1 MSFLKYLSRTQRK
14 LEEEQQ
20 ELRLIQKKIRLALEH
35 TNIRIWEYD
44 INSNLITPEVGTLK
58 MPADFPDQ
66 DLTPKNLVRAGYVD
80 PECAAD
86 FLDAFQKMFQRY
98 DQATCV
104 VKMRISDEDGKWLS
118 EYRWTRIRL
127 TMMFD
132 DGGNALHAFGVSSDA
147 SMEVILEDQAKH
159 DPLTNLL
166 NRRSFDV
173 QADDILRIA
182 KLNHYQCA
190 FIIIDIDNFKQ
201 VNDTFGHK
209 AGDIMLIHFADA
221 LRREFRADDLIGRIG
236 GDEFVVLMSRI
247 PDLEQVRKKAD
258 LVSSHMVF
266 ELEDSTVTCSAG
278 ISIYPTD
285 GRNSDDLYRAADQ
298 RLYKA
303 KDSGKARFLCPESD
317 KPCG

>member
-1 MSFLKYLSRTQRK
+1 MTSFILCVMKITEFPFATYCLMNCIKVSDSCGIRT
-14 LEEEQQ
+14 
-20 ELRLIQKKIRLALEH
+20 A
-35 TNIRIWEYD
+35 
-44 INSNLITPEVGTLK
+44 VG
-58 MPADFPDQ
+58 
-66 DLTPKNLVRAGYVD
+66 
-80 PECAAD
+80 
-86 FLDAFQKMFQRY
+86 
-98 DQATCV
+98 
-104 VKMRISDEDGKWLS
+104 
-118 EYRWTRIRL
+118 
-127 TMMFD
+127 
-132 DGGNALHAFGVSSDA
+132 SS
-147 SMEVILEDQAKH
+147 
-159 DPLTNLL
+159 
-166 NRRSFDV
+166 
-173 QADDILRIA
+173 
-182 KLNHYQCA
+182 
-190 FIIIDIDNFKQ
+190 
-201 VNDTFGHK
+201 
-209 AGDIMLIHFADA
+209 MLIHFADA